1 MPPLTINLALSINRA
16 GYKSTAPRQAVLR
29 VVTGMR
35 SPLTAHQILIRA
47 RRGYPPLGLVTVYR
61 TLEIL
66 LALGHVRRL
75 HLEGGCHTY
84 AAAIASHGH
93 YLICSR
99 CGAAVEFSQCRMQGM
114 VRGLA
119 RRTGYRISAHWLE
132 LFGVCPRCQRSAR
145 THTSQQ
151 EGAAHAH
158 SPR

>member
-1 MPPLTINLALSINRA
+1 MPAQTIDLAHSVNCA

-29 VVTGMR
+29 VVTGMH

-84 AAAIASHGH
+84 AVAIAPHSH

-99 CGAAVEFSQCRMQGM
+99 CGAAVEFNQCRMQGM

-132 LFGVCPRCQRSAR
+132 LFGECPRCRRSTPSR
-145 THTSQQ
+145 TSRHV
-151 EGAAHAH
+151 GVAHAH
-158 SPR
+158 TPR